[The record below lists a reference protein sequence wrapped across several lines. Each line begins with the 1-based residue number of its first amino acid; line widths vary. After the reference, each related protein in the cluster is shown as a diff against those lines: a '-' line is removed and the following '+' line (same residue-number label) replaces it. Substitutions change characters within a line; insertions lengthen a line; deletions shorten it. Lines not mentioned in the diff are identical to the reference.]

1 MRAQDLLDKKF
12 TDQELKLYSNM
23 ALSLVAGYAS
33 LVLWKSYM
41 RQRGIEGPPEEK
53 IPEGP
58 AKQLIDWSTLY
69 GTEGVMEGPDT
80 PEAKEYRKKLAEAE
94 AMQKEAEAFQKR
106 VNEMANEDE
115 RKRIQAEIDKAKEDA
130 KKKGYPTEP
139 IPAAEGGANP
149 WGSL

>member
-58 AKQLIDWSTLY
+58 PKKLIDWADYY
-69 GTEGVMEGPDT
+69 GTEGTMTTDS
-80 PEAKEYRKKLAEAE
+80 PEAEAYRKKLAEAE
-94 AMQKEAEAFQKR
+94 AMQKEADAYQKR
-106 VNEMANEDE
+106 INELADE
-115 RKRIQAEIDKAKEDA
+115 AARKKYQDELNQAKEDA

-139 IPAAEGGANP
+139 IPAQEGGDNP
-149 WGSL
+149 WGTL